1 MNARLAIEENERFI
15 RHLFT
20 DVKEFSERK
29 SKSLVES
36 LNFIVDLK
44 IKHCKSDAERVAW
57 HLRRESLEKILNQSR
72 LLTI

>member
-29 SKSLVES
+29 SKSLAES

-44 IKHCKSDAERVAW
+44 IKYCKSDAERAAW
-57 HLRRESLEKILNQSR
+57 HHRENSVEKIINQKI
-72 LLTI
+72 TNN